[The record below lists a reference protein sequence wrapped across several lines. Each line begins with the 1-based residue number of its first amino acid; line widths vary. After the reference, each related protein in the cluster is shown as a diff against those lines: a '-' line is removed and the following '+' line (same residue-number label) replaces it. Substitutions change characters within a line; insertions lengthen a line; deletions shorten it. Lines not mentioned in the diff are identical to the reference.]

1 MANRLARETSPYLL
15 QHAENPVDW
24 YPWGE
29 EAFARA
35 REEDR
40 AVLVSIGYSA
50 CHWCHV
56 MERESFEDDA
66 IAQLMNERFVCIK
79 VDREEHPDV
88 DAIYMDAVQA
98 MTGQGGWP
106 LNAFLTPDGVPFWC
120 GTYFPPEPRQGMPSW
135 PNVVQA
141 IGAAWDEQR
150 EEIRSQAGAIVQ
162 RLRGAAALTPPED
175 ELDPASLDAAVGALQ
190 KLYDPEYGGF
200 GRAPKFPP
208 CSVIEFLL
216 GRGEREMA
224 LHTLRRMASGGMYDQ
239 VGGGF
244 ARYSV
249 DRVWLVPHFE
259 KMLYD
264 NALLARAY
272 LHGAQVSGEPLFE
285 RVCRETLDFALREL
299 RQEEGAF
306 ASALDADSEG
316 VEGKFY
322 VWRLDEVREVLGDE
336 LAAEAIEHFGMT
348 EGGNFEGANIPVR
361 ATPDPPH
368 RDELRARLYE
378 ARAQRVW
385 PGLDDKRLTSWNAL
399 MVTALADAG
408 AALDEPRYVDAA
420 VECADFLVTRMRD
433 DEGRL
438 LRTYNRGQARLRAV
452 LEDHAFLLEALLA
465 LYEATF
471 DARWFAEAQALAD
484 TIIERFADRENG
496 GFFSTA
502 EDHEQLITRRKEIE
516 DNPIPAGQSAAALG
530 LLRLAALMRRV
541 PLRGGG
547 ARRRPAAA
555 RDRAPAPA
563 GVRPPAA
570 GDRLPRLPRARGRAR
585 GSGPRAARARSCA
598 RSSAPTSSSPA
609 GRPTACRCSPAA
621 SRSRAAPP
629 PTCASTSSAGGRSPS
644 RTSWPRCSNSNP
656 SGTPVPYP
664 PRMARILTIPA
675 GKRAKWV
682 VAATWLLVMFG
693 VFAFNLPGKY
703 TDAEQ
708 NESTSFLPGDAE
720 STKALEAVE

>member
-1 MANRLARETSPYLL
+1 MANRLAGETSPYLL

-35 REEDR
+35 RDEDR

-56 MERESFEDDA
+56 MERESFENDE
-66 IAQLMNERFVCIK
+66 IAALMNERFVCIK

-88 DAIYMDAVQA
+88 DAIYMDATQA
-98 MTGQGGWP
+98 MTGAGGWP
-106 LNAFLTPDGVPFWC
+106 LNAFLTPDAIPFWC

-135 PNVVQA
+135 PNVLQA

-150 EEIRSQAGAIVQ
+150 EEIRSQAGAIVE
-162 RLRGAAALTPPED
+162 RLRGAAAMKPPE
-175 ELDPASLDAAVGALQ
+175 EEIDPGSLDAAVDALR

-208 CSVIEFLL
+208 SSVIEFLL

-239 VGGGF
+239 IGGGF

-249 DRVWLVPHFE
+249 DRTWLVPHFE

-272 LHGAQVSGEPLFE
+272 LHAWQVTGEPLFE
-285 RVCRETLDFALREL
+285 RVCRETLDWALTEL

-322 VWRLDEVREVLGDE
+322 VWTVAQVREVLGDQ
-336 LAAEAIEHFGMT
+336 ADEAIEHFGMT
-348 EGGNFEGANIPVR
+348 EGGNFEGANILVR
-361 ATPDPPH
+361 ATPDPPN
-368 RDELRARLYE
+368 RDALRSQLYE

-399 MVTALADAG
+399 MISALADA
-408 AALDEPRYVDAA
+408 AAAFDEPAYRDAA
-420 VECADFLVTRMRD
+420 VRCADSSSPACATRTAASCAPTTAARRGCGGCSRTTRSCSTRC
-433 DEGRL
+433 ELYGRL
-438 LRTYNRGQARLRAV
+438 RPAVVRRGAGARRHDPRA
-452 LEDHAFLLEALLA
+452 FP
-465 LYEATF
+465 
-471 DARWFAEAQALAD
+471 
-484 TIIERFADRENG
+484 DRENG

-502 EDHEQLITRRKEIE
+502 EDHQQLITRRKEIE

-530 LLRLAALMRRV
+530 LLRLAALTGEYRYEEAALGAIRLLHTIAPQHPQAFGHLLQAIDFHVSPVREVALVGPDREALERVVRSQFRPHIVVAGGEADGV
-541 PLRGGG
+541 PLLEGREPVDG
-547 ARRRPAAA
+547 RAAA
-555 RDRAPAPA
+555 YVCERFMCQ
-563 GVRPPAA
+563 RPVTEP
-570 GDRLPRLPRARGRAR
+570 DEL
-585 GSGPRAARARSCA
+585 
-598 RSSAPTSSSPA
+598 
-609 GRPTACRCSPAA
+609 TA
-621 SRSRAAPP
+621 
-629 PTCASTSSAGGRSPS
+629 
-644 RTSWPRCSNSNP
+644 
-656 SGTPVPYP
+656 
-664 PRMARILTIPA
+664 
-675 GKRAKWV
+675 
-682 VAATWLLVMFG
+682 LLG
-693 VFAFNLPGKY
+693 
-703 TDAEQ
+703 
-708 NESTSFLPGDAE
+708 
-720 STKALEAVE
+720 